1 MGFQRI
7 SWISCVSVYTALTR
21 RGTHAWRTKHT
32 RRNAHA
38 WHTHVCRTKAGAGEE
53 PYVMGTWQNAF
64 EYTNPRPVNPKKK
77 PPLFQSQIPHINIYE
92 PRSPG
97 IQCWKQ
103 PRHRREPTLKCGG
116 RGRNMHCVSVRMTSS
131 YLTFVNS
138 SDLVIMAGAFFSGLP
153 VPCFKCC
160 ITKKHVWRHRYTY
173 AYARV
178 LR

>member
-1 MGFQRI
+1 MGFHWI
-7 SWISCVSVYTALTR
+7 SWISCVSVYTALTS

-38 WHTHVCRTKAGAGEE
+38 WHTHVCRTKAGAREE

-64 EYTNPRPVNPKKK
+64 NYTNPRPVNPKKK

-103 PRHRREPTLKCGG
+103 PRHRREPTLKFGG
-116 RGRNMHCVSVRMTSS
+116 RRRNMHCVSVRMTSS